1 MNRSGEMSLAM
12 ARRVLGVGEAA
23 SPDEIRAAYRAAV
36 KTAHPDHGGTAE
48 ELRLTL
54 EAFRILEGRPAP
66 SAAEA
71 ETSGPTVN
79 RLEITPVIAVVG
91 GRMIT
96 RLPDGRKAAITLP
109 PGLRAGD
116 KIMASG
122 VRLTITIKGRPDLFV
137 SGDDLCMSI
146 KAAPSVFKEG
156 GQLSLQKHFHRAE
169 HWVVVRGTAEVTLDG
184 KVSFVHENES
194 VYLPIGCTH
203 RLKNPGKIGLELIEV
218 QVGSYTGE
226 DDIVRIEDI
235 YARS

>member
-12 ARRVLGVGEAA
+12 ARRVLGVGEKA
-23 SPDEIRAAYRAAV
+23 SPDEIRSAYRAAV

-54 EAFRILEGRPAP
+54 EAWRVLEGKPAP
-66 SAAEA
+66 SQAEA

-122 VRLTITIKGRPDLFV
+122 VRLTITIKGRPDMFV

-146 KAAPSVFKEG
+146 KASPSVFRDG
-156 GQLSLQKHFHRAE
+156 GQL
-169 HWVVVRGTAEVTLDG
+169 
-184 KVSFVHENES
+184 
-194 VYLPIGCTH
+194 
-203 RLKNPGKIGLELIEV
+203 KIKTPTGSRMVWIST
-218 QVGSYTGE
+218 VGANN
-226 DDIVRIEDI
+226 IVRINGQGLPATSRHKQGALLLKLVPDSGAKEP
-235 YARS
+235 ASKLKRRRAA